1 MRHVEQWRDPSGW
14 RRVALGVCAL
24 LLVATPSAHA
34 AEGIFIT
41 DTRTRLEGGVW
52 YLDADIDYG
61 LNATALEALES
72 GLPLEIELDIRLE
85 RRRRLIWDAEFAA
98 LRQRYQLQFHA
109 LTERYIARNLNSG
122 EQSSHASLGAALE
135 TLGAVRGLP
144 LIDDALL
151 DPEMKYFVEFRATV
165 DIKRKGGPLA
175 IVRVFWNDWHT
186 ESDLLRWRL
195 GR

>member
-1 MRHVEQWRDPSGW
+1 MRHVEQWMGPSGW
-14 RRVALGVCAL
+14 RRVAAGVCAL
-24 LLVATPSAHA
+24 FLLALPPAHA
-34 AEGIFIT
+34 EDGIVIT
-41 DTRTRLEGGVW
+41 EARTRLEEGVW
-52 YLDADIDYG
+52 YLDAVIDYR

-72 GLPLEIELDIRLE
+72 GLPLDIELEIRLE
-85 RRRRLIWDAEFAA
+85 RRRPIIWDAEFGE

-109 LTERYIARNLNSG
+109 LTERYITRNLNSG
-122 EQSSHASLGAALE
+122 EQSSYASLGAALAA
-135 TLGAVRGLP
+135 LGQVRGLP
-144 LIDDALL
+144 LVDDALV
-151 DPEMKYFVEFRATV
+151 DPDTKHYVELRAVV